1 MTLAQNDEL
10 ITFDQIAN
18 VLVSEEVFVVSPAE
32 LHGLLAGQLASG
44 ARLMPDMWLKT
55 VCELLELA
63 SLTQETSKIGLVGL
77 YQQTLG
83 QLESF
88 DMGLS
93 MLMPDDEAPLH
104 QRIEALGQWSQG
116 FMTGF
121 GYQGKQTDQSLS
133 DEAKESLNDLA
144 QIGQVSSEDIEETEE
159 AESDLMQLEEYVRM
173 AALMLFAEC
182 NKSDET
188 VEPAPQAMH

>member
-188 VEPAPQAMH
+188 AEPAPQAMH